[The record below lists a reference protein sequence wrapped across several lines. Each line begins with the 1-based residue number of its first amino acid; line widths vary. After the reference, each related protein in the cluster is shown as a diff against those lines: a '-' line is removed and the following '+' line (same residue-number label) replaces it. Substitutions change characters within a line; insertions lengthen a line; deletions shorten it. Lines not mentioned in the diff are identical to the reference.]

1 MDSVIYLT
9 VSICLSYIKIN
20 VHIKINL
27 LQRNHD
33 CLMRFQNSRN
43 VCEHLT
49 QNILFVSSVLQFG
62 KHNFE
67 DHKYVVYWII
77 SIVICWTNKFQFNMK
92 KMRYR
97 TEQHF
102 EWFKGDMLEV
112 QPSKCFLR
120 GLEKPQD
127 CCNRCIS
134 VGGEYIQ
141 YMHT

>member
-20 VHIKINL
+20 VQIKINL
-27 LQRNHD
+27 LQRSHN
-33 CLMRFQNSRN
+33 CVMRFQNSRN

-77 SIVICWTNKFQFNMK
+77 SIVICWTNKLQFNMK
-92 KMRYR
+92 KCDI
-97 TEQHF
+97 EQNSISS
-102 EWFKGDMLEV
+102 G
-112 QPSKCFLR
+112 LR
-120 GLEKPQD
+120 VTCWKSSLPNAFYEA
-127 CCNRCIS
+127 
-134 VGGEYIQ
+134 
-141 YMHT
+141 